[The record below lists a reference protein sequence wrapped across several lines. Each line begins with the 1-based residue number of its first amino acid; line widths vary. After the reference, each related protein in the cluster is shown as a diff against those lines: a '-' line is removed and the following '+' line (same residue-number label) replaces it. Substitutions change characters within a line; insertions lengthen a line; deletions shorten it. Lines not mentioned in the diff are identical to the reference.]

1 MQFICNTCKRRMKS
15 DEATGEGDGWMGI
28 SSFCPNC
35 GSRFKLLSNPGETLL
50 LKALNAGG
58 AGQELMGNVLQSAQN
73 TLPNAVDQE
82 TMPSLARKTDWEKLA
97 GQWVWVEPGSFLM
110 GSPDSEP
117 GREPDESPQH
127 KVVIS
132 KGFYM
137 GKFPLTIGQ
146 WEEIMGVR
154 DEKYLS
160 KNTLSKTSPA
170 VFISW
175 NDLQEFLYRI
185 NQVDERI
192 NYRLPS
198 EAEWEYS
205 CRAGT
210 DTMWSFGE
218 DRHAL
223 GDYAWY
229 IDSESDAE
237 NQHAWEVGLK
247 KPNAWGLHDMH
258 GNIWEWCN
266 DVYDHDYYSKSPV
279 KDPLGPKSDSL
290 LPRIA
295 RGGYFR
301 YFTRHSRSA
310 SRNARNPGERHRVI
324 GARLIKELK

>member
-1 MQFICNTCKRRMKS
+1 MQFICNKCKRRMKS

-35 GSRFKLLSNPGETLL
+35 DSRFKLLSNPGETLL
-50 LKALNAGG
+50 LKALNAGV
-58 AGQELMGNVLQSAQN
+58 AGQQLMGKVLQSAQD
-73 TLPNAVDQE
+73 TLPNAVDQKIAVD
-82 TMPSLARKTDWEKLA
+82 SLREMNWKDLA
-97 GQWVWVEPGSFLM
+97 DEWVWVEPGSFLM
-110 GSPDSEP
+110 GSPDSES

-127 KVVIS
+127 QVGIS
-132 KGFYM
+132 NGFYM
-137 GKFPLTIGQ
+137 GKYSVTKGQ
-146 WEEIMGVR
+146 WESVMGVR
-154 DEKYLS
+154 GREDLS
-160 KNTLSKTSPA
+160 KTSLSDTSPA

-175 NDLQEFLYRI
+175 NDVQEFLHRI
-185 NQVDERI
+185 NQIDERI

-198 EAEWEYS
+198 EAEWEYT

-229 IDSESDAE
+229 IDSESPVEDQNAC
-237 NQHAWEVGLK
+237 EVGVK
-247 KPNAWGLHDMH
+247 KPNPWGLHDMH
-258 GNIWEWCN
+258 GNVWEWCN
-266 DVYDHDYYSKSPV
+266 DVYDYDYYSISPS
-279 KDPLGPKSDSL
+279 KDPAGPKSEPTS
-290 LPRIA
+290 PRVA

-310 SRNARNPGERHRVI
+310 SRNARNPDDRHRVI

>member
-1 MQFICNTCKRRMKS
+1 MKS
-15 DEATGEGDGWMGI
+15 DEATGEGNGWMGI

-50 LKALNAGG
+50 LKALNAGV
-58 AGQELMGNVLQSAQN
+58 AGQQLMGKVLQSAQD

-82 TMPSLARKTDWEKLA
+82 LAANASRVMEWKNLA
-97 GQWVWVEPGSFLM
+97 EQWVWVEPGSFLM
-110 GSPDSEP
+110 GSPDAES

-127 KVVIS
+127 EVTFS
-132 KGFYM
+132 KGFYI
-137 GKFPLTIGQ
+137 GKSPITNGQ
-146 WEEIMGVR
+146 WESVMGIRSGEDVSKR
-154 DEKYLS
+154 SLS
-160 KNTLSKTSPA
+160 ETCPA

-175 NDLQEFLYRI
+175 NDVQEFLSRI
-185 NQVDERI
+185 NQIDERI

-229 IDSESDAE
+229 IDSESDVE
-237 NQHAWEVGLK
+237 NQNACEVGVK
-247 KPNAWGLHDMH
+247 KPNPWGLHDMH
-258 GNIWEWCN
+258 GNVWEWCN
-266 DVYDHDYYSKSPV
+266 DAYDYDYYSISPSN
-279 KDPLGPKSDSL
+279 DPTGPKSDSNS
-290 LPRIA
+290 PRVA

-310 SRNARNPGERHRVI
+310 SRNARNPDERHRVI
-324 GARLIKELK
+324 GARLVKELK

>member
-1 MQFICNTCKRRMKS
+1 MQFICNKCKRRMKS

-35 GSRFKLLSNPGETLL
+35 DSRFKLLSNPGETLL
-50 LKALNAGG
+50 LKALNAGV
-58 AGQELMGNVLQSAQN
+58 AGQQLMGKVLQSAQD
-73 TLPNAVDQE
+73 TLPNAVDQKIAVDPLRE
-82 TMPSLARKTDWEKLA
+82 MNWKDLADE
-97 GQWVWVEPGSFLM
+97 WVWVEPGSFLM
-110 GSPDSEP
+110 GSPDSES

-127 KVVIS
+127 QVGIS
-132 KGFYM
+132 NGFYM
-137 GKFPLTIGQ
+137 GKYSVTKGQ
-146 WEEIMGVR
+146 WESAMGVR
-154 DEKYLS
+154 GGEDLS
-160 KNTLSKTSPA
+160 KTSLSDTSPA

-175 NDLQEFLYRI
+175 NDVQEFLHRI
-185 NQVDERI
+185 NQIDERI

-198 EAEWEYS
+198 EAEWEYA

-229 IDSESDAE
+229 IDSENSVEDQNAC
-237 NQHAWEVGLK
+237 EVGVK
-247 KPNAWGLHDMH
+247 KPNPWGLHDMH
-258 GNIWEWCN
+258 GNVWEWCN
-266 DVYDHDYYSKSPV
+266 DVYDYDYYSISPS
-279 KDPLGPKSDSL
+279 KDPAGPKSEPTS
-290 LPRIA
+290 PRVA

-310 SRNARNPGERHRVI
+310 SRNARNPDDRHRVI

>member
-1 MQFICNTCKRRMKS
+1 MKS

-50 LKALNAGG
+50 LKALNAGV
-58 AGQELMGNVLQSAQN
+58 AGQQLMGKVLQSAQD

-82 TMPSLARKTDWEKLA
+82 ITVNPLREMGWKDLAD
-97 GQWVWVEPGSFLM
+97 QWVWVEHGSFLM

-127 KVVIS
+127 EVVIS

-137 GKFPLTIGQ
+137 GKYSVTKGQ
-146 WEEIMGVR
+146 WESVMGIRSGEDV
-154 DEKYLS
+154 S
-160 KNTLSKTSPA
+160 KRSSSETCPA

-175 NDLQEFLYRI
+175 NDVQEFLSRI
-185 NQVDERI
+185 NQIDEQI

-198 EAEWEYS
+198 EAEWEYA

-218 DRHAL
+218 DRHIL
-223 GDYAWY
+223 GEYAWY
-229 IDSESDAE
+229 IDSESDAD
-237 NQHAWEVGLK
+237 NQHAAEVGTK
-247 KPNAWGLHDMH
+247 KPNPWGLYDMH
-258 GNIWEWCN
+258 GNVWEWCN
-266 DVYDHDYYSKSPV
+266 DAYDYNYYATSPS
-279 KDPLGPKSDSL
+279 KDPAGPKSKQNS
-290 LPRIA
+290 PRVA

-310 SRNARNPGERHRVI
+310 SRNVRNPDECHRVI